1 MPPALLHKFPTSSP
15 SDTTPLT
22 SLLKLGYTRSDILGI
37 IGKTEGN
44 GCVNDF
50 SRTLAAFVWENLLLQ
65 DIETETST
73 GTSGTSTGTSGTSTG
88 GTSVVIFSG
97 GTEGVLSPH
106 VTFVVRERQQQE
118 NENEKGEGK
127 EKRTGLKAVVGRT
140 WQLQPWEIGGKSQV
154 DCVAVTVRKMLE
166 EEKIRPE
173 QVALVLVKCPL
184 LTSEKIAK
192 IHAFSSSSR
201 NEQLITSDTYESMAL
216 SRHASAIGV
225 GVGLRELAPERV
237 EEVLN
242 NGTFHSSRASC
253 SSGAELEACHILIL
267 ANDDNNNNPSP
278 SSPPSPSPSTEEKE
292 EEAEKSQP
300 PTLYR
305 AFPGTMSSAIDIT
318 NLQTLLHTALT
329 PLPPY
334 TSASLIQIFA
344 KAEADPTGMINR
356 KYRHTMLTDSDV
368 QSTRHAR
375 AAVGGLIAG
384 VSGDCCVY
392 VSGGAE
398 GQGPRGGGGLCV
410 VVRWEM

>member
-1 MPPALLHKFPTSSP
+1 M
-15 SDTTPLT
+15 
-22 SLLKLGYTRSDILGI
+22 
-37 IGKTEGN
+37 
-44 GCVNDF
+44 
-50 SRTLAAFVWENLLLQ
+50 
-65 DIETETST
+65 
-73 GTSGTSTGTSGTSTG
+73 
-88 GTSVVIFSG
+88 
-97 GTEGVLSPH
+97 
-106 VTFVVRERQQQE
+106 
-118 NENEKGEGK
+118 
-127 EKRTGLKAVVGRT
+127 
-140 WQLQPWEIGGKSQV
+140 
-154 DCVAVTVRKMLE
+154 
-166 EEKIRPE
+166 
-173 QVALVLVKCPL
+173 
-184 LTSEKIAK
+184 
-192 IHAFSSSSR
+192 
-201 NEQLITSDTYESMAL
+201 LITSDTYESMAL

-267 ANDDNNNNPSP
+267 ANDDNP
-278 SSPPSPSPSTEEKE
+278 SPPSSSSSSTTEKE
-292 EEAEKSQP
+292 EEKEKEENQP

-305 AFPGTMSSAIDIT
+305 AFPGTMSSAIDLT

-344 KAEADPTGMINR
+344 KAEADPTGVINQ

>member
-1 MPPALLHKFPTSSP
+1 M
-15 SDTTPLT
+15 
-22 SLLKLGYTRSDILGI
+22 
-37 IGKTEGN
+37 
-44 GCVNDF
+44 
-50 SRTLAAFVWENLLLQ
+50 
-65 DIETETST
+65 
-73 GTSGTSTGTSGTSTG
+73 
-88 GTSVVIFSG
+88 
-97 GTEGVLSPH
+97 
-106 VTFVVRERQQQE
+106 
-118 NENEKGEGK
+118 
-127 EKRTGLKAVVGRT
+127 
-140 WQLQPWEIGGKSQV
+140 
-154 DCVAVTVRKMLE
+154 
-166 EEKIRPE
+166 
-173 QVALVLVKCPL
+173 
-184 LTSEKIAK
+184 
-192 IHAFSSSSR
+192 
-201 NEQLITSDTYESMAL
+201 LITSDTYESMAL

-237 EEVLN
+237 EEVLD

-267 ANDDNNNNPSP
+267 ANDDNNNNPS
-278 SSPPSPSPSTEEKE
+278 SPPSSSSSSTTEKE
-292 EEAEKSQP
+292 ADEIP

>member
-1 MPPALLHKFPTSSP
+1 M
-15 SDTTPLT
+15 
-22 SLLKLGYTRSDILGI
+22 
-37 IGKTEGN
+37 
-44 GCVNDF
+44 NDF

-65 DIETETST
+65 ETET
-73 GTSGTSTGTSGTSTG
+73 GTSTGTSGTSTG

-106 VTFVVRERQQQE
+106 VTFVVRERQQDSKK
-118 NENEKGEGK
+118 EKGEGEGK
-127 EKRTGLKAVVGRT
+127 EKRTGLKAAVGRT

-192 IHAFSSSSR
+192 IHAFSSSPSSG
-201 NEQLITSDTYESMAL
+201 NKQEMLITSDTYESMAL

-267 ANDDNNNNPSP
+267 ANDDNPSP

-292 EEAEKSQP
+292 AEKNQP

-334 TSASLIQIFA
+334 TSASLVQIFA

>member
-50 SRTLAAFVWENLLLQ
+50 SRTLAAFVWENLLLS
-65 DIETETST
+65 ETDTST
-73 GTSGTSTGTSGTSTG
+73 GTGTSTG

-106 VTFVVRERQQQE
+106 VTFVVRERQRQSE
-118 NENEKGEGK
+118 KEKGEGK
-127 EKRTGLKAVVGRT
+127 EGEGREKRTGLKAAVGRT

-192 IHAFSSSSR
+192 IHAFSSSSSR
-201 NEQLITSDTYESMAL
+201 NEQLITSDAYESMAL

-267 ANDDNNNNPSP
+267 ANDDNPSP
-278 SSPPSPSPSTEEKE
+278 SSPTSSSSSPSTEEKE
-292 EEAEKSQP
+292 EEEAEKNQP

-344 KAEADPTGMINR
+344 KAEADPTGMINQ

>member
-1 MPPALLHKFPTSSP
+1 M
-15 SDTTPLT
+15 
-22 SLLKLGYTRSDILGI
+22 
-37 IGKTEGN
+37 
-44 GCVNDF
+44 NDF
-50 SRTLAAFVWENLLLQ
+50 SRTLSAFVWENLLLQ
-65 DIETETST
+65 DTDTGT
-73 GTSGTSTGTSGTSTG
+73 GTSTSGT
-88 GTSVVIFSG
+88 TSVVIFSG

-106 VTFVVRERQQQE
+106 VTFVVRGRRQQQE
-118 NENEKGEGK
+118 DEGEGK
-127 EKRTGLKAVVGRT
+127 EKRTGLKAAVGRT

-192 IHAFSSSSR
+192 IHAFSSSR

-267 ANDDNNNNPSP
+267 ANDDNNPSP
-278 SSPPSPSPSTEEKE
+278 SSPPSPSPSTTEKE
-292 EEAEKSQP
+292 ENQP

-334 TSASLIQIFA
+334 TRASLIQIFA
-344 KAEADPTGMINR
+344 KAEADPTGMINQ

>member
-1 MPPALLHKFPTSSP
+1 M
-15 SDTTPLT
+15 
-22 SLLKLGYTRSDILGI
+22 
-37 IGKTEGN
+37 
-44 GCVNDF
+44 NDF

-65 DIETETST
+65 DTET
-73 GTSGTSTGTSGTSTG
+73 GTSTGTSGTSTG

-106 VTFVVRERQQQE
+106 VTFVVRERQRQS
-118 NENEKGEGK
+118 EKEKEEGEGNEEK
-127 EKRTGLKAVVGRT
+127 EKRTGLKAAVGRT

-267 ANDDNNNNPSP
+267 ANDDNPSP
-278 SSPPSPSPSTEEKE
+278 SSSSSSPSTEEEE
-292 EEAEKSQP
+292 EEAEKNQP

-344 KAEADPTGMINR
+344 KAEADPTGMINQ

>member
-50 SRTLAAFVWENLLLQ
+50 SRTLAAFVWENLLLHP
-65 DIETETST
+65 ETDTGTST
-73 GTSGTSTGTSGTSTG
+73 GTSGTSTGGTCTG

-106 VTFVVRERQQQE
+106 VTFVVRERRQEQE
-118 NENEKGEGK
+118 NEGEGSEGK
-127 EKRTGLKAVVGRT
+127 EKRTGLKAAVGRT

-154 DCVAVTVRKMLE
+154 ECVAVTVRKMLE

-192 IHAFSSSSR
+192 IHAFSSSSSSSSR

-267 ANDDNNNNPSP
+267 ANDDDNNPSP
-278 SSPPSPSPSTEEKE
+278 SSPPSSSSSSTIEKE
-292 EEAEKSQP
+292 ENQP

>member
-1 MPPALLHKFPTSSP
+1 M
-15 SDTTPLT
+15 
-22 SLLKLGYTRSDILGI
+22 
-37 IGKTEGN
+37 
-44 GCVNDF
+44 
-50 SRTLAAFVWENLLLQ
+50 
-65 DIETETST
+65 
-73 GTSGTSTGTSGTSTG
+73 
-88 GTSVVIFSG
+88 
-97 GTEGVLSPH
+97 
-106 VTFVVRERQQQE
+106 
-118 NENEKGEGK
+118 
-127 EKRTGLKAVVGRT
+127 
-140 WQLQPWEIGGKSQV
+140 
-154 DCVAVTVRKMLE
+154 
-166 EEKIRPE
+166 
-173 QVALVLVKCPL
+173 
-184 LTSEKIAK
+184 
-192 IHAFSSSSR
+192 
-201 NEQLITSDTYESMAL
+201 LITSDTYESMAL

-267 ANDDNNNNPSP
+267 ANDDNPSP
-278 SSPPSPSPSTEEKE
+278 SSPPSPSSTIEKE
-292 EEAEKSQP
+292 ENHP

-344 KAEADPTGMINR
+344 KAEADPTGMINQ

>member
-50 SRTLAAFVWENLLLQ
+50 SRTLAAFVWENLLLHP
-65 DIETETST
+65 DTET
-73 GTSGTSTGTSGTSTG
+73 GTSTGTSGTSTG

-106 VTFVVRERQQQE
+106 VTFVVRKRRQ
-118 NENEKGEGK
+118 EKGEGEGK
-127 EKRTGLKAVVGRT
+127 EKRTGLKAAVGRT

-192 IHAFSSSSR
+192 IHHAFSSSR

-267 ANDDNNNNPSP
+267 ANDDNP
-278 SSPPSPSPSTEEKE
+278 SSPPSSSSSSTIEKE
-292 EEAEKSQP
+292 EKHP

-344 KAEADPTGMINR
+344 KAEADPTGMINQ

>member
-1 MPPALLHKFPTSSP
+1 M
-15 SDTTPLT
+15 
-22 SLLKLGYTRSDILGI
+22 
-37 IGKTEGN
+37 
-44 GCVNDF
+44 NDF

-65 DIETETST
+65 DTET
-73 GTSGTSTGTSGTSTG
+73 GTSTGTSGTSTG

-106 VTFVVRERQQQE
+106 VTFVVRERRQE
-118 NENEKGEGK
+118 QEKGEGEGKEGKEK
-127 EKRTGLKAVVGRT
+127 EKRTGLKAAVGRT

-192 IHAFSSSSR
+192 IHAFSSSR

-267 ANDDNNNNPSP
+267 ANDDNPSP
-278 SSPPSPSPSTEEKE
+278 SSPPSPSSTIEKE
-292 EEAEKSQP
+292 ENQP

-344 KAEADPTGMINR
+344 KAEADPTGMINQR
-356 KYRHTMLTDSDV
+356 YRHTMLTDSDV

>member
-50 SRTLAAFVWENLLLQ
+50 SRTLAAFVWENLLLS
-65 DIETETST
+65 ETETET
-73 GTSGTSTGTSGTSTG
+73 GTETGTSTG

-106 VTFVVRERQQQE
+106 VTFVVREGRQQ
-118 NENEKGEGK
+118 EKEEGEGEGKEKEK
-127 EKRTGLKAVVGRT
+127 EKRTGLKAAVGRT

-192 IHAFSSSSR
+192 VHAFSSSR

-267 ANDDNNNNPSP
+267 ANDDNPSP
-278 SSPPSPSPSTEEKE
+278 LSSSSSPSTEEKSEKE
-292 EEAEKSQP
+292 ENHP

-318 NLQTLLHTALT
+318 NLQTLLHAALA

-344 KAEADPTGMINR
+344 KAEADPTGMINQ

>member
-50 SRTLAAFVWENLLLQ
+50 SRTLAAFVWENLLLHP
-65 DIETETST
+65 ETET
-73 GTSGTSTGTSGTSTG
+73 GTSTGTSGTSTG

-106 VTFVVRERQQQE
+106 VTFVVREGQQQPQ
-118 NENEKGEGK
+118 EKGEGEGSEGK
-127 EKRTGLKAVVGRT
+127 EKRTGLKAAVGRT

-267 ANDDNNNNPSP
+267 ANDDDNNPSP
-278 SSPPSPSPSTEEKE
+278 PSSPSPSTTEK
-292 EEAEKSQP
+292 EEAEKNQP

>member
-1 MPPALLHKFPTSSP
+1 M
-15 SDTTPLT
+15 
-22 SLLKLGYTRSDILGI
+22 
-37 IGKTEGN
+37 
-44 GCVNDF
+44 
-50 SRTLAAFVWENLLLQ
+50 
-65 DIETETST
+65 
-73 GTSGTSTGTSGTSTG
+73 
-88 GTSVVIFSG
+88 
-97 GTEGVLSPH
+97 
-106 VTFVVRERQQQE
+106 
-118 NENEKGEGK
+118 
-127 EKRTGLKAVVGRT
+127 
-140 WQLQPWEIGGKSQV
+140 
-154 DCVAVTVRKMLE
+154 
-166 EEKIRPE
+166 
-173 QVALVLVKCPL
+173 
-184 LTSEKIAK
+184 
-192 IHAFSSSSR
+192 
-201 NEQLITSDTYESMAL
+201 LITSDTYESMAL

-267 ANDDNNNNPSP
+267 ANDDDNNPSP
-278 SSPPSPSPSTEEKE
+278 SSPPSSSSTTEKE
-292 EEAEKSQP
+292 ADEIP

-318 NLQTLLHTALT
+318 NLQTLLHAALT

-344 KAEADPTGMINR
+344 KAEADPTGMINQ

>member
-1 MPPALLHKFPTSSP
+1 M
-15 SDTTPLT
+15 
-22 SLLKLGYTRSDILGI
+22 
-37 IGKTEGN
+37 
-44 GCVNDF
+44 NDF
-50 SRTLAAFVWENLLLQ
+50 SRTLAAFVWENLLLS
-65 DIETETST
+65 DTAET
-73 GTSGTSTGTSGTSTG
+73 GTSTGTSTG
-88 GTSVVIFSG
+88 GTTSVVIFSG

-106 VTFVVRERQQQE
+106 VTFVVRERQQ
-118 NENEKGEGK
+118 EKGEGKEKEK
-127 EKRTGLKAVVGRT
+127 EKRTGLKAAVGRT

-192 IHAFSSSSR
+192 IHHAFSSSSR

-237 EEVLN
+237 EEALN

-267 ANDDNNNNPSP
+267 ANDDNNNNPS
-278 SSPPSPSPSTEEKE
+278 SPPSSSSSSTIEKE
-292 EEAEKSQP
+292 ENHP

-344 KAEADPTGMINR
+344 KAEADPTGMINQ

>member
-1 MPPALLHKFPTSSP
+1 M
-15 SDTTPLT
+15 
-22 SLLKLGYTRSDILGI
+22 
-37 IGKTEGN
+37 
-44 GCVNDF
+44 NDF
-50 SRTLAAFVWENLLLQ
+50 SRTLAAFVWENLLLHP
-65 DIETETST
+65 DTDT
-73 GTSGTSTGTSGTSTG
+73 GTSTETGTGGTSTG

-106 VTFVVRERQQQE
+106 VTFVVREGQQDSE
-118 NENEKGEGK
+118 KEKGEGEGKEEK
-127 EKRTGLKAVVGRT
+127 EKRTGLKAAVGRT

-267 ANDDNNNNPSP
+267 ANDDNP
-278 SSPPSPSPSTEEKE
+278 SPPSSSSSPSTEEKE
-292 EEAEKSQP
+292 EAEKNQP

-344 KAEADPTGMINR
+344 KAEADPTGMINQ

-398 GQGPRGGGGLCV
+398 RQGPRGGGGLCV

>member
-1 MPPALLHKFPTSSP
+1 M
-15 SDTTPLT
+15 
-22 SLLKLGYTRSDILGI
+22 
-37 IGKTEGN
+37 
-44 GCVNDF
+44 NDF
-50 SRTLAAFVWENLLLQ
+50 SRTLAAFVWENLLLS
-65 DIETETST
+65 DTETD
-73 GTSGTSTGTSGTSTG
+73 TSTGTSGTSTG

-106 VTFVVRERQQQE
+106 VTFVVREGRQEQE
-118 NENEKGEGK
+118 NEGEGNEKEKEK
-127 EKRTGLKAVVGRT
+127 EKRTGLKAAVGRT

-192 IHAFSSSSR
+192 IHAFSSSR

-267 ANDDNNNNPSP
+267 ANDDNNNNNP
-278 SSPPSPSPSTEEKE
+278 SSPPSSSSSSSSSSTIEKE
-292 EEAEKSQP
+292 ENQP

-344 KAEADPTGMINR
+344 KAEADPTGMINQ

>member
-1 MPPALLHKFPTSSP
+1 M
-15 SDTTPLT
+15 
-22 SLLKLGYTRSDILGI
+22 
-37 IGKTEGN
+37 
-44 GCVNDF
+44 NDF
-50 SRTLAAFVWENLLLQ
+50 SRTLAAFVWENLLLHPET
-65 DIETETST
+65 DTETST
-73 GTSGTSTGTSGTSTG
+73 GTGTSGTSTG

-106 VTFVVRERQQQE
+106 VTFVVRERRQEQE
-118 NENEKGEGK
+118 NEGEGTEEK
-127 EKRTGLKAVVGRT
+127 EKRTGLKAAVGRT

-192 IHAFSSSSR
+192 IHAFSSSSSFSSSR

-267 ANDDNNNNPSP
+267 ANDDNPFP
-278 SSPPSPSPSTEEKE
+278 SSPPSSASSSSSPSTEEKE
-292 EEAEKSQP
+292 EKAEKNQP

-334 TSASLIQIFA
+334 TSASLVQIFA
-344 KAEADPTGMINR
+344 KAEADPTGMINQ

>member
-50 SRTLAAFVWENLLLQ
+50 SRTLAAFVWENLLLL
-65 DIETETST
+65 DTDT
-73 GTSGTSTGTSGTSTG
+73 GTSTGTGTGGTSTG

-106 VTFVVRERQQQE
+106 VTFVVRERRQESE
-118 NENEKGEGK
+118 NENEGEGKEEK
-127 EKRTGLKAVVGRT
+127 EKRTGLKAAVGRT

-192 IHAFSSSSR
+192 IHAFSSSSSR

-225 GVGLRELAPERV
+225 GVALRELAPERV

-267 ANDDNNNNPSP
+267 ANDDNNNNPS
-278 SSPPSPSPSTEEKE
+278 SPPSSSSSSTIEKE
-292 EEAEKSQP
+292 ENHP

-334 TSASLIQIFA
+334 TSASLVQIFA

-384 VSGDCCVY
+384 VSGDCCIY

>member
-1 MPPALLHKFPTSSP
+1 M
-15 SDTTPLT
+15 
-22 SLLKLGYTRSDILGI
+22 
-37 IGKTEGN
+37 
-44 GCVNDF
+44 NDF

-65 DIETETST
+65 DTET
-73 GTSGTSTGTSGTSTG
+73 GTGTSTGTGGTSTG

-106 VTFVVRERQQQE
+106 VTFVVRERRQEQE
-118 NENEKGEGK
+118 NEGEGEGKEK
-127 EKRTGLKAVVGRT
+127 EKRTGLKAAVGRT
-140 WQLQPWEIGGKSQV
+140 WQLQPWEIGGKNQV

-192 IHAFSSSSR
+192 IHAFSSSPSSSSSG
-201 NEQLITSDTYESMAL
+201 NKQEMLITSDTYESMAL

-267 ANDDNNNNPSP
+267 ANDDNNPSP
-278 SSPPSPSPSTEEKE
+278 SSPPSSSSSSTTEKE
-292 EEAEKSQP
+292 ADEIP

-334 TSASLIQIFA
+334 TSASLVQIFA
-344 KAEADPTGMINR
+344 KAEADPTGMINQ

-392 VSGGAE
+392 VSGGTE
-398 GQGPRGGGGLCV
+398 VL
-410 VVRWEM
+410 M

>member
-1 MPPALLHKFPTSSP
+1 M
-15 SDTTPLT
+15 
-22 SLLKLGYTRSDILGI
+22 
-37 IGKTEGN
+37 
-44 GCVNDF
+44 NDF
-50 SRTLAAFVWENLLLQ
+50 SRTLAAFVWEDLLLQ
-65 DIETETST
+65 DTETST
-73 GTSGTSTGTSGTSTG
+73 DTSTCTG

-106 VTFVVRERQQQE
+106 VTFVVRERRRQ
-118 NENEKGEGK
+118 EKGEGEGTEEK
-127 EKRTGLKAVVGRT
+127 EKRTGLKAAVGRT

-192 IHAFSSSSR
+192 IHAFSSSSSSSSG
-201 NEQLITSDTYESMAL
+201 NKQEMLITSDTYESMAL

-267 ANDDNNNNPSP
+267 ANDDNP
-278 SSPPSPSPSTEEKE
+278 SPPSSSSSSTI
-292 EEAEKSQP
+292 EAEENQP

-344 KAEADPTGMINR
+344 KAEADPTGMINQ

>member
-50 SRTLAAFVWENLLLQ
+50 SRTLAAFVWENLLLHP
-65 DIETETST
+65 ETDT
-73 GTSGTSTGTSGTSTG
+73 GASTGTSGTSTG

-106 VTFVVRERQQQE
+106 VTFVVRERRQE
-118 NENEKGEGK
+118 NENEKEGEGNEK
-127 EKRTGLKAVVGRT
+127 EKGTGLKAAVGRT

-267 ANDDNNNNPSP
+267 ASDDDNNPSP
-278 SSPPSPSPSTEEKE
+278 SSPPSSSSPSTEEKE
-292 EEAEKSQP
+292 EAEENQP

-318 NLQTLLHTALT
+318 NLQTLLHAALT

-344 KAEADPTGMINR
+344 KAEADPTGMINQ

>member
-1 MPPALLHKFPTSSP
+1 M
-15 SDTTPLT
+15 
-22 SLLKLGYTRSDILGI
+22 
-37 IGKTEGN
+37 
-44 GCVNDF
+44 NDF
-50 SRTLAAFVWENLLLQ
+50 SRTLAAFVWENLLLHP
-65 DIETETST
+65 DTETSI
-73 GTSGTSTGTSGTSTG
+73 GTSTGTSTSGT
-88 GTSVVIFSG
+88 TSVVIFSG

-106 VTFVVRERQQQE
+106 VTFVVRERRQGQE
-118 NENEKGEGK
+118 NEGEGEGNEKK
-127 EKRTGLKAVVGRT
+127 EKRTGLKAAVGRT

-192 IHAFSSSSR
+192 IHAFSSSR

-267 ANDDNNNNPSP
+267 ANDDDNNNP
-278 SSPPSPSPSTEEKE
+278 SSPPSSSSSPSTEEEEKE
-292 EEAEKSQP
+292 ENRP

-318 NLQTLLHTALT
+318 NLQTLLHTALS

-334 TSASLIQIFA
+334 TSASLVQIFA

>member
-1 MPPALLHKFPTSSP
+1 M
-15 SDTTPLT
+15 
-22 SLLKLGYTRSDILGI
+22 
-37 IGKTEGN
+37 
-44 GCVNDF
+44 NDF

-65 DIETETST
+65 DTETD
-73 GTSGTSTGTSGTSTG
+73 TSTETGGTSTG

-106 VTFVVRERQQQE
+106 VTFVVRERRRQE
-118 NENEKGEGK
+118 QGNEGEGNEKEKEK
-127 EKRTGLKAVVGRT
+127 EKRTGLKAAVGRT

-192 IHAFSSSSR
+192 IHAFSSSSSG
-201 NEQLITSDTYESMAL
+201 NKQEMLITSDTYESMAL

-267 ANDDNNNNPSP
+267 ANDDNPSP
-278 SSPPSPSPSTEEKE
+278 SSPSLSPSTEEKE
-292 EEAEKSQP
+292 AEKNHP

-344 KAEADPTGMINR
+344 KAEADPTGMINQ

>member
-50 SRTLAAFVWENLLLQ
+50 SRTLSAFVWENLLLHP
-65 DIETETST
+65 ETETGTET
-73 GTSGTSTGTSGTSTG
+73 GTGGTSTCTG

-106 VTFVVRERQQQE
+106 VTFVVRERGRQS
-118 NENEKGEGK
+118 EKEGEGEGKEK
-127 EKRTGLKAVVGRT
+127 EKRTGLKAAVGRT
-140 WQLQPWEIGGKSQV
+140 WQLQPWEIGGKRQV

-267 ANDDNNNNPSP
+267 ANDDNP
-278 SSPPSPSPSTEEKE
+278 SSPPSSSSSSTIEKE
-292 EEAEKSQP
+292 ENHP

-305 AFPGTMSSAIDIT
+305 AFPGTMSSAIDLT
-318 NLQTLLHTALT
+318 NLQTLLHAALT

-344 KAEADPTGMINR
+344 KAEADPTGMINQ

>member
-1 MPPALLHKFPTSSP
+1 M
-15 SDTTPLT
+15 
-22 SLLKLGYTRSDILGI
+22 
-37 IGKTEGN
+37 
-44 GCVNDF
+44 NDF

-65 DIETETST
+65 DTDT
-73 GTSGTSTGTSGTSTG
+73 GTSTGTSGTSTD

-106 VTFVVRERQQQE
+106 VTFVVREGRQQRE
-118 NENEKGEGK
+118 NEGEGKEEKEKEK
-127 EKRTGLKAVVGRT
+127 EKRTGLKAAVGRT

-267 ANDDNNNNPSP
+267 ANDDNNNNPPP
-278 SSPPSPSPSTEEKE
+278 SSPPSPSPSTIEKE
-292 EEAEKSQP
+292 ENQP

-344 KAEADPTGMINR
+344 KAEADPTGMINQ

>member
-1 MPPALLHKFPTSSP
+1 M
-15 SDTTPLT
+15 
-22 SLLKLGYTRSDILGI
+22 
-37 IGKTEGN
+37 
-44 GCVNDF
+44 NDF
-50 SRTLAAFVWENLLLQ
+50 SRTLAAFVWENLLLHP
-65 DIETETST
+65 ETETD
-73 GTSGTSTGTSGTSTG
+73 TSTGTSGTSTG

-106 VTFVVRERQQQE
+106 VTFVVRERQRQDNEKE
-118 NENEKGEGK
+118 NEGEEK
-127 EKRTGLKAVVGRT
+127 EKEQRTGLKAAVGRT

-192 IHAFSSSSR
+192 IHAFSSSR

-267 ANDDNNNNPSP
+267 ANDDNP
-278 SSPPSPSPSTEEKE
+278 SPPSPSPSTEEKE
-292 EEAEKSQP
+292 ENQP

-344 KAEADPTGMINR
+344 KAEADPTGMINQ

>member
-1 MPPALLHKFPTSSP
+1 M
-15 SDTTPLT
+15 
-22 SLLKLGYTRSDILGI
+22 
-37 IGKTEGN
+37 
-44 GCVNDF
+44 NDF
-50 SRTLAAFVWENLLLQ
+50 SRTLAAFVWENLLLS
-65 DIETETST
+65 DTET
-73 GTSGTSTGTSGTSTG
+73 GTSTGTSGTSTG

-106 VTFVVRERQQQE
+106 VTFVVREGRRQSE
-118 NENEKGEGK
+118 KEGEGNEKEKEK
-127 EKRTGLKAVVGRT
+127 EKRTGLKAAVGRT

-237 EEVLN
+237 EEVLK

-267 ANDDNNNNPSP
+267 ANDDDNNP
-278 SSPPSPSPSTEEKE
+278 SSPPSPSPSTTEKE
-292 EEAEKSQP
+292 EAEEKHP

-344 KAEADPTGMINR
+344 KAEADPTGMINQ

>member
-1 MPPALLHKFPTSSP
+1 M
-15 SDTTPLT
+15 
-22 SLLKLGYTRSDILGI
+22 
-37 IGKTEGN
+37 
-44 GCVNDF
+44 NDF
-50 SRTLAAFVWENLLLQ
+50 SRTLSAFVWENLLLHP
-65 DIETETST
+65 ETET
-73 GTSGTSTGTSGTSTG
+73 GTSTGTSGTSTG

-106 VTFVVRERQQQE
+106 VTFVVRERQRQSE
-118 NENEKGEGK
+118 KEKGEGEGKEK
-127 EKRTGLKAVVGRT
+127 EKRTGLKAAVGRT

-242 NGTFHSSRASC
+242 NGIFHSSRASC

-267 ANDDNNNNPSP
+267 ANDDNNLSSSSP
-278 SSPPSPSPSTEEKE
+278 SSSPSPSTEEKE
-292 EEAEKSQP
+292 EAEEEKHP

-318 NLQTLLHTALT
+318 TLQTLLHTALT

-410 VVRWEM
+410 VVRWEI

>member
-1 MPPALLHKFPTSSP
+1 M
-15 SDTTPLT
+15 
-22 SLLKLGYTRSDILGI
+22 
-37 IGKTEGN
+37 
-44 GCVNDF
+44 NDF
-50 SRTLAAFVWENLLLQ
+50 SRTLAAFVWENLLLHP
-65 DIETETST
+65 DTET
-73 GTSGTSTGTSGTSTG
+73 GTSTGTGGTSTG

-106 VTFVVRERQQQE
+106 VTFVVRERERQQS
-118 NENEKGEGK
+118 EKGEGEEKEEK
-127 EKRTGLKAVVGRT
+127 EKRTGLKAAVGRT

-192 IHAFSSSSR
+192 IHAFSSSPSSPSSSG
-201 NEQLITSDTYESMAL
+201 NKQEMLITSDTYESMAL

-267 ANDDNNNNPSP
+267 ANDDNPSP
-278 SSPPSPSPSTEEKE
+278 SSPPSSSSSSTIEKE
-292 EEAEKSQP
+292 EKHP

-305 AFPGTMSSAIDIT
+305 AFPGTMSSAIDLT
-318 NLQTLLHTALT
+318 NLQTLLHTALS

>member
-1 MPPALLHKFPTSSP
+1 M
-15 SDTTPLT
+15 
-22 SLLKLGYTRSDILGI
+22 
-37 IGKTEGN
+37 
-44 GCVNDF
+44 NDF
-50 SRTLAAFVWENLLLQ
+50 SRTLAAFVWEDLLLQ
-65 DIETETST
+65 ETETGT
-73 GTSGTSTGTSGTSTG
+73 GTST
-88 GTSVVIFSG
+88 TSVVIFSG

-106 VTFVVRERQQQE
+106 VTFVVRERGRQSE
-118 NENEKGEGK
+118 KEKEKGEGKEEK
-127 EKRTGLKAVVGRT
+127 EKRTGLKAAVGRT

-192 IHAFSSSSR
+192 IHAFSSSR

-267 ANDDNNNNPSP
+267 ANDDNNNNPS
-278 SSPPSPSPSTEEKE
+278 SPPSSSSSSTIEKE
-292 EEAEKSQP
+292 ENQP

-305 AFPGTMSSAIDIT
+305 SFPGTMSSAIDIT

-334 TSASLIQIFA
+334 TRASLIQIFA
-344 KAEADPTGMINR
+344 KAEADPTGMINQ

>member
-1 MPPALLHKFPTSSP
+1 M
-15 SDTTPLT
+15 
-22 SLLKLGYTRSDILGI
+22 
-37 IGKTEGN
+37 
-44 GCVNDF
+44 NDF
-50 SRTLAAFVWENLLLQ
+50 SRTLAAFVWENLLLHP
-65 DIETETST
+65 DTDT
-73 GTSGTSTGTSGTSTG
+73 GTSTGTSGTSTSG
-88 GTSVVIFSG
+88 TTSVVIFSG

-106 VTFVVRERQQQE
+106 VTFVVRERRQE
-118 NENEKGEGK
+118 QEKGEGEGKEKK
-127 EKRTGLKAVVGRT
+127 EKRTGLKAAVGRT

-192 IHAFSSSSR
+192 IHAFSSSSSLAKKQ
-201 NEQLITSDTYESMAL
+201 EMLITSDTYESMAL

-267 ANDDNNNNPSP
+267 ANDDNPSP
-278 SSPPSPSPSTEEKE
+278 SSPSSSSSSTIEKE
-292 EEAEKSQP
+292 ENHP

-344 KAEADPTGMINR
+344 KAEADPTGMINQ

>member
-1 MPPALLHKFPTSSP
+1 M
-15 SDTTPLT
+15 
-22 SLLKLGYTRSDILGI
+22 
-37 IGKTEGN
+37 
-44 GCVNDF
+44 NDF

-65 DIETETST
+65 ETETGTST
-73 GTSGTSTGTSGTSTG
+73 GTSGTSGTSTG

-106 VTFVVRERQQQE
+106 VTFVVRERRQE
-118 NENEKGEGK
+118 NENEGEGEGK
-127 EKRTGLKAVVGRT
+127 EKKTGLKAAVGRT

-267 ANDDNNNNPSP
+267 ANDDNPSP
-278 SSPPSPSPSTEEKE
+278 SSPPSSSSTAE
-292 EEAEKSQP
+292 EEADEIP

-318 NLQTLLHTALT
+318 NLQTLLHVALT

>member
-1 MPPALLHKFPTSSP
+1 M
-15 SDTTPLT
+15 
-22 SLLKLGYTRSDILGI
+22 
-37 IGKTEGN
+37 
-44 GCVNDF
+44 NDF
-50 SRTLAAFVWENLLLQ
+50 SRTLAAFVWENLLLS
-65 DIETETST
+65 DTDTSTST
-73 GTSGTSTGTSGTSTG
+73 GTGTSTG

-106 VTFVVRERQQQE
+106 VTFVVRERQRQS
-118 NENEKGEGK
+118 EKEGEGEGK
-127 EKRTGLKAVVGRT
+127 EKKTGLKAAVGRT

-192 IHAFSSSSR
+192 IHAFSSSSK

-267 ANDDNNNNPSP
+267 ANDDNP
-278 SSPPSPSPSTEEKE
+278 SPPSSSSSSTIEKE
-292 EEAEKSQP
+292 EENQP

-318 NLQTLLHTALT
+318 NLQTLLHSALT

-344 KAEADPTGMINR
+344 KAEADPTGMINQ

>member
-1 MPPALLHKFPTSSP
+1 M
-15 SDTTPLT
+15 
-22 SLLKLGYTRSDILGI
+22 
-37 IGKTEGN
+37 
-44 GCVNDF
+44 NDF
-50 SRTLAAFVWENLLLQ
+50 SRTLAAFVWENLLLHP
-65 DIETETST
+65 ETET
-73 GTSGTSTGTSGTSTG
+73 GTSTGTST
-88 GTSVVIFSG
+88 TSVVIFSG

-106 VTFVVRERQQQE
+106 VTFVVRERRQEQE
-118 NENEKGEGK
+118 NEGEGEGKEEK
-127 EKRTGLKAVVGRT
+127 EKRTGLKAAVGRT

-267 ANDDNNNNPSP
+267 ANDDNP
-278 SSPPSPSPSTEEKE
+278 SPPSSSSSPSTEEKE
-292 EEAEKSQP
+292 EEAEENHP

-305 AFPGTMSSAIDIT
+305 AFPGTMSSAIDLT
-318 NLQTLLHTALT
+318 NLQTLLHAALT

-334 TSASLIQIFA
+334 TRASLIQIFA
-344 KAEADPTGMINR
+344 KAEADPTGMINQ

>member
-50 SRTLAAFVWENLLLQ
+50 SRTLAAFVWENLLLS
-65 DIETETST
+65 DTDT
-73 GTSGTSTGTSGTSTG
+73 GTGTSGTSTG

-106 VTFVVRERQQQE
+106 VTFVVREGRQEQE
-118 NENEKGEGK
+118 NEGEGKEK
-127 EKRTGLKAVVGRT
+127 EKRTGLKAAVGRT

-192 IHAFSSSSR
+192 IHAFSSSSSR

-267 ANDDNNNNPSP
+267 ANDDNNNPSP
-278 SSPPSPSPSTEEKE
+278 SSPPSSSSSSTIEKE
-292 EEAEKSQP
+292 ENHP

-318 NLQTLLHTALT
+318 NLQTLLHAALT

-344 KAEADPTGMINR
+344 KAEADPTGMINQ

>member
-1 MPPALLHKFPTSSP
+1 M
-15 SDTTPLT
+15 
-22 SLLKLGYTRSDILGI
+22 
-37 IGKTEGN
+37 
-44 GCVNDF
+44 NDF

-65 DIETETST
+65 DTET
-73 GTSGTSTGTSGTSTG
+73 GTSTGTGTGGTSTGTSTG

-106 VTFVVRERQQQE
+106 VTFVVREGQRQEQE
-118 NENEKGEGK
+118 NEGEGEGKEK
-127 EKRTGLKAVVGRT
+127 EKRTGLKAAVGRT

-192 IHAFSSSSR
+192 IHAFSPSSSSG
-201 NEQLITSDTYESMAL
+201 NKQEMLITSDTYESMAL

-267 ANDDNNNNPSP
+267 ANDDNNL
-278 SSPPSPSPSTEEKE
+278 SSSSSSSPSTEEKE
-292 EEAEKSQP
+292 EEKQP

-344 KAEADPTGMINR
+344 KAEADPTGMINQ